1 MPSFRGGRG
10 GAGVLT
16 PGVLSSVWTT
26 RGRRM
31 VCCSVVRSSR
41 RKMIIVFLM
50 LFIVGLVCNHRTTSP
65 SLESSTHLLRATTA
79 TTSAASVQKYN
90 DDGVRRSSVCL
101 SSPERNKWRK
111 DLDQYFKK
119 EQSTAAADEKEEGKT
134 TMPIYAITLTVN
146 SGYFDFF
153 INWHYYYIKHTTSP
167 YNNNNLLIVIAEDSL
182 IYTKLK
188 AMFDDNDDSMTSNTI
203 VLPGYATTTTTNN
216 HSSMMHNSNAED
228 YDSVN
233 YKSLVSTRA
242 THLLN
247 LICSLDDTTTT
258 ATTTATRTT
267 NDKKDVVII
276 YSDVDT
282 VLVKDPFPYI
292 HNMLSSSS
300 SSSSSNTQYDILA
313 AIDDHNYG
321 GVSDYYC
328 TGFIV
333 IAQTYAS
340 ISFLVQWEQELIS
353 KPQLNQPIFNTIL
366 RSTKI
371 PIRHGG
377 LDENKFAP
385 GRLYF
390 NVWVNEGETGEKTK
404 KEKTIFVH
412 NNYIVGHDAKRKR
425 FEENGLWV
433 NEYSE

>member
-16 PGVLSSVWTT
+16 HGVLSSVWTT

-31 VCCSVVRSSR
+31 VCCSVVRSGSR
-41 RKMIIVFLM
+41 RKIIVFLM
-50 LFIVGLVCNHRTTSP
+50 IFIVGLVCNYRTSLP
-65 SLESSTHLLRATTA
+65 SLESSTHLLRATA

-90 DDGVRRSSVCL
+90 DDGVRRSNVCL

-134 TMPIYAITLTVN
+134 IMPIYAITLTVN

-153 INWHYYYIKHTTSP
+153 INWHHYYKHTTSP
-167 YNNNNLLIVIAEDSL
+167 YNNNLLIVIAEDSL

-188 AMFDDNDDSMTSNTI
+188 AMFDHNDDSMTRNTI
-203 VLPGYATTTTTNN
+203 VLPGFAITTTTTN

-247 LICSLDDTTTT
+247 LICSLDTTTTT
-258 ATTTATRTT
+258 ATAATTAT
-267 NDKKDVVII
+267 NDKNDVVII

-300 SSSSSNTQYDILA
+300 SSSTQYDILA

-340 ISFLVQWEQELIS
+340 ISFLAQWEQELIS

-425 FEENGLWV
+425 FEENGLWF
-433 NEYSE
+433 NEYSQ

>member
-1 MPSFRGGRG
+1 
-10 GAGVLT
+10 
-16 PGVLSSVWTT
+16 
-26 RGRRM
+26 M
-31 VCCSVVRSSR
+31 VCCSVVRSGSR
-41 RKMIIVFLM
+41 RKIIVLLM
-50 LFIVGLVCNHRTTSP
+50 IFIVGLVCNYRTSP

-90 DDGVRRSSVCL
+90 DDGVRRSNVCL

-134 TMPIYAITLTVN
+134 IMPIYAITLTVN

-153 INWHYYYIKHTTSP
+153 INWHHYYKHTTSP
-167 YNNNNLLIVIAEDSL
+167 YNNNLLIVIAEDSL

-188 AMFDDNDDSMTSNTI
+188 AMFDHNDDSMTRNTI
-203 VLPGYATTTTTNN
+203 VLPGFAITTTTTN
-216 HSSMMHNSNAED
+216 HSSMVHNSNAED

-247 LICSLDDTTTT
+247 LICSLDTTTTT
-258 ATTTATRTT
+258 ATAATTAT

-300 SSSSSNTQYDILA
+300 SSSTQYDILA

-340 ISFLVQWEQELIS
+340 ISFLAQWEQELIS

-425 FEENGLWV
+425 FEENGLWF

>member
-16 PGVLSSVWTT
+16 HGVLSSVWTT

-31 VCCSVVRSSR
+31 VCCSVVRSGSR
-41 RKMIIVFLM
+41 RKIIVLLM
-50 LFIVGLVCNHRTTSP
+50 IFIVGLVCNYRTSLP
-65 SLESSTHLLRATTA
+65 SLESSTHLLRATA

-90 DDGVRRSSVCL
+90 DDGVRRSNVCL

-134 TMPIYAITLTVN
+134 IMPIYAITLTVN

-153 INWHYYYIKHTTSP
+153 INWHHYYKHTTSP
-167 YNNNNLLIVIAEDSL
+167 YNNNLLIVIAEDSL

-188 AMFDDNDDSMTSNTI
+188 AMFDHNDDSMTRNTI
-203 VLPGYATTTTTNN
+203 VLPGFAITTTTTN

-247 LICSLDDTTTT
+247 LICSLDTTTTT
-258 ATTTATRTT
+258 ATAATTAT

-300 SSSSSNTQYDILA
+300 SSSTQYDILA

-340 ISFLVQWEQELIS
+340 ISFLAQWEQELIS

-425 FEENGLWV
+425 FEENGLWF

>member
-1 MPSFRGGRG
+1 
-10 GAGVLT
+10 
-16 PGVLSSVWTT
+16 
-26 RGRRM
+26 
-31 VCCSVVRSSR
+31 
-41 RKMIIVFLM
+41 MI
-50 LFIVGLVCNHRTTSP
+50 FIVGLVCNYRTSLP
-65 SLESSTHLLRATTA
+65 SLESSTHLLRATA

-90 DDGVRRSSVCL
+90 DDGVRRSNVCL

-134 TMPIYAITLTVN
+134 IMPIYAITLTVN

-153 INWHYYYIKHTTSP
+153 INWHHYYKHTTSP
-167 YNNNNLLIVIAEDSL
+167 YNNNLLIVIAEDSL

-188 AMFDDNDDSMTSNTI
+188 AMFDHNDDSMTRNTI
-203 VLPGYATTTTTNN
+203 VLPGFAITTTTTN

-247 LICSLDDTTTT
+247 LICSLDTTTTT
-258 ATTTATRTT
+258 ATAATTAT
-267 NDKKDVVII
+267 NDKNDVVII

-300 SSSSSNTQYDILA
+300 SSSTQYDILA

-340 ISFLVQWEQELIS
+340 ISFLAQWEQELIS

-425 FEENGLWV
+425 FEENGLWF
-433 NEYSE
+433 NEYSQ